1 MALKDILLHLDNS
14 PSCPARLDLAV
25 NLASAHGAH
34 LKGLYVLSHSYYA
47 PRHGVGESEAATL
60 QRLFTEKTAQAGI
73 SAEWICSDWPVV
85 GVSITEII
93 TLYAYYT
100 DLVIIGQPD
109 HSTSSSTTPPDL
121 PERLGLGAGRPL
133 LVVPYAGNYSTVGDR
148 VMVAW
153 KAGRESARAVN
164 DAMPFLEKA
173 RHVSIVTVGNSEVP
187 DSTAESAGLQLC
199 AYLACHRVATGLEQ
213 IFTTSGFPVG
223 DLLLNHACEQKMD
236 LLVMG
241 AFGQSRR
248 GAFML
253 GPVAGH
259 LLNHMTLPVL
269 ISH

>member
-1 MALKDILLHLDNS
+1 MAFKDILLHMDNS
-14 PSCPARLDLAV
+14 PSCPERLDLAV

-34 LKGLYVLSHSYYA
+34 LKGLYVISHSYYA
-47 PRHGVGESEAATL
+47 SRQSVGESEVATL
-60 QRLFTEKTAQAGI
+60 QQLFTEKTSRAGI

-93 TLYAYYT
+93 TLYAYYS

-109 HSTSSSTTPPDL
+109 HSDSISTTPPDL

-133 LVVPYAGNYSTVGDR
+133 LVVPYAGNYSTTGDR

-164 DAMPFLEKA
+164 DAMPFLERA

-187 DSTAESAGLQLC
+187 DSAAERAGRQLC
-199 AYLACHRVATGLEQ
+199 AYLACHRIAARLEH
-213 IFTTSGFPVG
+213 IFAASGFPIG
-223 DLLLNHACEQKMD
+223 DLLLNHACDQKMD
-236 LLVMG
+236 LLVTG

-259 LLNHMTLPVL
+259 LLNHMTLPLL

>member
-25 NLASAHGAH
+25 NLASAHSAH

-47 PRHGVGESEAATL
+47 PRQDGGESATAEV
-60 QRLFTEKTAQAGI
+60 QRLFLEKTAQAGV
-73 SAEWICSDWPVV
+73 SAEWIYSDWPVV
-85 GVSITEII
+85 GVSSSEII
-93 TLYAYYT
+93 TLYAYYA

-109 HSTSSSTTPPDL
+109 HSDTSSTTPADL
-121 PERLGLGAGRPL
+121 AERLGLGAGRPL
-133 LVVPYAGNYSTVGDR
+133 LVVPYAGDYSAAGER

-173 RHVSIVTVGNSEVP
+173 RHVSIVTVGTSEVP
-187 DSTAESAGLQLC
+187 DSTEESAGLQLN
-199 AYLACHRVATGLEQ
+199 AYLARHGITAGREQ
-213 IFTTSGFPVG
+213 IVATSGFPIG
-223 DLLLNHACEQKMD
+223 DLLLNHACDQKMD

-259 LLNHMTLPVL
+259 LLSHMTLPVM